1 MICENVLLLYLHYSA
16 VVLSVGG
23 AGTLQTSPDKK
34 DCVCGCKYTLKDEQN
49 TAALDHIHTYT
60 LRQR

>member
-1 MICENVLLLYLHYSA
+1 MYVFYMQYSA

-23 AGTLQTSPDKK
+23 AGTLQASPNKK
-34 DCVCGCKYTLKDEQN
+34 DHVCGCKYTLEDEQN

-60 LRQR
+60 LRER